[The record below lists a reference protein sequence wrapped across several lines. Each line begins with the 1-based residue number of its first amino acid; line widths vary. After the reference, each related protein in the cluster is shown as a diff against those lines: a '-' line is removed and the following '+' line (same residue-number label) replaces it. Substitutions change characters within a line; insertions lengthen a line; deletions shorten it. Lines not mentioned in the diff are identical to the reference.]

1 MTGANM
7 NLVLIWGYIEE
18 FIALTTGQESVTLIK
33 DVLRAFNDFR
43 AGKLT
48 VDEFTLILD
57 DLKAV
62 AIKLFTPK
70 PVA

>member
-1 MTGANM
+1 M

-48 VDEFTLILD
+48 VDEFNIVLD

-62 AIKLFTPK
+62 AIKLFAPK
-70 PVA
+70 PAA

>member
-1 MTGANM
+1 M
-7 NLVLIWGYIEE
+7 NLVLIWGYVEE
-18 FIALTTGQESVTLIK
+18 FIALTRGQESVTLIK

-48 VDEFTLILD
+48 VDEFNQVLD

-62 AIKLFTPK
+62 AIKLFAPK
-70 PVA
+70 PA

>member
-1 MTGANM
+1 M

-18 FIALTTGQESVTLIK
+18 FIALTTGQESVALIK

-57 DLKAV
+57 DLKAA

-70 PVA
+70 PAA